1 MRGAWKIGSVAGIA
15 VQVHWTFLILLA
27 WVALAY
33 GAEGGPAAALRGALL
48 ICLLFATV
56 VAHELGHAM
65 AARWFGVRTLDI
77 TLLPIGGV
85 ARLERFPEEALP
97 GLVIALAGPL
107 VSGLIAA
114 VLLGGALVVGGPLA
128 LLPGPGASLVV
139 QLGLANLL
147 LCLFNLLP
155 AFPMDGGR
163 ALRAALAAFVGSLAA
178 TRYAAAVGRVMAA
191 LFGVVGLM
199 SNPFLLLIALFVWLQ
214 GAAEEQ
220 AALVRHAL
228 RRRTVV
234 DALARDV
241 RVLPPGTT
249 VADAAMLLQHGLQQE
264 FPVVGDGRLVGVV
277 GQGDLVRALAAGFGR
292 APVTEVMRRDVAPL
306 PLATPLTAAYE
317 RLQEAAAAGLRALPV
332 VDEGGE
338 LVGLVGLDTVAG
350 LMAVAAAAAAARPR
364 PGRDRFEMPALGAA
378 GRAA

>member
-1 MRGAWKIGSVAGIA
+1 MRGAWKIGSIAGIA

-48 ICLLFATV
+48 ISLLFATV
-56 VAHELGHAM
+56 VAHELGHAL
-65 AARWFGVRTLDI
+65 AARRFGVRTLDI

-85 ARLERFPEEALP
+85 ARLERFPEGAVP

-107 VSGLIAA
+107 VSGVIAT
-114 VLLGGALVVGGPLA
+114 VLLGGALLLEGPLV
-128 LLPGPGASLVV
+128 LLPGPGTPLLV

-163 ALRAALAAFVGSLAA
+163 ALRAALVAFVGPLMA

-191 LFGVVGLM
+191 MFGVVGLM
-199 SNPFLLLIALFVWLQ
+199 SNPFLVLIALFVWLQ

-228 RRRTVV
+228 RGRTVA
-234 DALARDV
+234 DALVRDV
-241 RVLPPGTT
+241 RVLA
-249 VADAAMLLQHGLQQE
+249 ADALVGDAAHDLQHGLQQE
-264 FPVVGDGRLVGVV
+264 FPVLLDGRLAGVV
-277 GQGDLVRALAAGFGR
+277 GQADLVRALAAGRGD
-292 APVTEVMRRDVAPL
+292 APVAEVMRRDVAPL
-306 PLATPLTAAYE
+306 PLGLPLTRAYE
-317 RLQEAAAAGLRALPV
+317 RLQLAAAAELRSLPV
-332 VDEGGE
+332 VEQGE
-338 LVGLVGLDTVAG
+338 LVGLLGLDTVTS
-350 LMAVAAAAAAARPR
+350 LMAVEAAAAVARPR
-364 PGRDRFEMPALGAA
+364 AGRDPLDAGAL
-378 GRAA
+378 RAA